1 MAAARRQPP
10 MQIFQDPGQPHDHKE
25 INAFDPRYL
34 DTFSSVTDLSNSSHT
49 LLAPP
54 VAFVSEASPRKTR
67 QVSSSPPPS
76 ALVEKGLNTVKIP
89 PPQEQ
94 WFRTDAPTK
103 KTQPALSE
111 NPQAMAA
118 NIQYWS
124 SYPTQM
130 DKENAYYSGPLMSSM
145 SAGEPPMKQGIKR
158 PLTDA
163 APLRD
168 RTNNKK
174 PKMVKDVKT
183 EDVDGPLPEPDQMP
197 SVEDDGNKPSY
208 SYAMLIGMAILRAP
222 NRRLTL
228 AQIYRWISD
237 TFAFYRNSQETGW
250 QNSIRHNLSLSKSF
264 SKQERPKDDPGKG
277 HYWVINAG
285 FEKQYHKVK
294 PLRRPVQPEAFA
306 PGYPGHPPRPSTST
320 SASFPPLSSSKGF
333 DSSKFPED
341 PELPSSEAT
350 IPCSDPAA
358 HDGVDPISMPPP
370 RPIASSPPPADIHS
384 SPPPPVSRSRSA
396 REATPPRAPRFPSH
410 SRSGGRKRKFNGLG
424 DSGYYSSIESSATKG
439 NPVGPLLTSEAD
451 LDRPNLKRGRA
462 EEEIARI
469 RGSSYDSPTK
479 TRPYIKQPGNAT
491 LISSPSHQGDKVH
504 DPLTPAIVFK
514 RPALPPASA
523 SPNTNLRNHRNKMRE
538 LVGGSP
544 DKSLAMWVD
553 ASFLDNKTWSPAVS
567 IPNEENVNLVGQ
579 GFENT
584 FDIFGDY
591 SYNESPIKRSAKRP
605 RLERAATTSGILA
618 DITGAKSN
626 VTNSPTPN
634 WKMASSFFNI
644 PNFSPA
650 KHFSPIK
657 APLLMPPT
665 SNAPLDFQLPGPD
678 KENRHTGLTPPQS
691 FHMPGKAKQQ
701 QQQQQHHR
709 HHQLEPQHQHQPH
722 QQDDEDIFHLLHSDE
737 SEPGIDLLQGF
748 EKIGARTS
756 AVAPNG
762 SPQKVFGRPGLTRSS
777 TVRF

>member
-1 MAAARRQPP
+1 
-10 MQIFQDPGQPHDHKE
+10 MQIFQDPVQPHHIHHAADPAH
-25 INAFDPRYL
+25 AFDPRYL
-34 DTFSSVTDLSNSSHT
+34 DPVTSVTDVSNTANT

-54 VAFVSEASPRKTR
+54 IAHTAKASPRKAR

-94 WFRTDAPTK
+94 RFRTDAPAK
-103 KTQPALSE
+103 KDQPALLQHAHS
-111 NPQAMAA
+111 MAGQL
-118 NIQYWS
+118 QYWPS
-124 SYPTQM
+124 HASHM
-130 DKENAYYSGPLMSSM
+130 DKENAYYSGPVLSTMSP
-145 SAGEPPMKQGIKR
+145 AEPPTKHAPKQ
-158 PLTDA
+158 PMMA
-163 APLRD
+163 AGTPLRD
-168 RTNNKK
+168 RTNFNTTITASTNTTKK
-174 PKMVKDVKT
+174 QKTVKDIKA
-183 EDVDGPLPEPDQMP
+183 EEVDGPLPEPDQMP

-228 AQIYRWISD
+228 AQIYKWISD

-294 PLRRPVQPEAFA
+294 PVRRPAQPESFA
-306 PGYPGHPPRPSTST
+306 PVYTSDLPRPSPST
-320 SASFPPLSSSKGF
+320 ATSFPPLSSTKGF
-333 DSSKFPED
+333 DSSKYPEEND
-341 PELPSSEAT
+341 LPSSEAT

-358 HDGVDPISMPPP
+358 HDGQDPLSMPPP
-370 RPIASSPPPADIHS
+370 RQIPSSPPPADIHS
-384 SPPPPVSRSRSA
+384 SPPPPVSRSRSV
-396 REATPPRAPRFPSH
+396 REDTPPRAPRFPSH

-451 LDRPNLKRGRA
+451 LDRPSMKRGRA

-479 TRPYIKQPGNAT
+479 TRTHMKQAGST
-491 LISSPSHQGDKVH
+491 HMISSPLRKGDKVH

-553 ASFLDNKTWSPAVS
+553 TSFLDNKSWSPAVS
-567 IPNEENVNLVGQ
+567 IPNEEHVNLVGH
-579 GFENT
+579 GFEST
-584 FDIFGDY
+584 FDIFGDFG
-591 SYNESPIKRSAKRP
+591 YNESPLKRSAKRP
-605 RLERAATTSGILA
+605 RLERAVTTSGILA
-618 DITGAKSN
+618 DITGSK
-626 VTNSPTPN
+626 TNSPTPN
-634 WKMASSFFNI
+634 WKMSSSFLNI
-644 PNFSPA
+644 PDLSPV
-650 KHFSPIK
+650 KNLSPIK
-657 APLLMPPT
+657 APMLKAPMGAPT
-665 SNAPLDFQLPGPD
+665 AEFTHPSTTKD
-678 KENRHTGLTPPQS
+678 KGHSGLTPPQS
-691 FHMPGKAKQQ
+691 FHIPAKSDSQ
-701 QQQQQHHR
+701 
-709 HHQLEPQHQHQPH
+709 

-748 EKIGARTS
+748 EKIGARQL

-762 SPQKVFGRPGLTRSS
+762 SPQKKGPRHGLTRSA
-777 TVRF
+777 TTRF